1 MSAPTHALSR
11 KVLSLTKPKD
21 KIYKT
26 KNDNIKKILLQLYN
40 IQGISQ
46 VNVGDLAILKFY
58 TTGCIRLH
66 GTNITK

>member
-26 KNDNIKKILLQLYN
+26 KNDDLKKILLQLYN
-40 IQGISQ
+40 NNAAETTKNIYCVKSEGI
-46 VNVGDLAILKFY
+46 VDH
-58 TTGCIRLH
+58 TTVTR
-66 GTNITK
+66 